1 MCSRGTMYGDLDYIS
16 PQYTCTT
23 GSAGLQTPRSGFALT
38 CMEFIETNG
47 KEITA
52 VSQVS

>member
-1 MCSRGTMYGDLDYIS
+1 MCGRGTMYGDLDYIS

-23 GSAGLQTPRSGFALT
+23 GSAGLQAPLAVFSLT
-38 CMEFIETNG
+38 GMEFIETNG